1 LITFLFLRLF
11 SVIFVHNFKIIV
23 MKEKSEL
30 QIRVESLLKEKHLTK
45 VALADALGIPKQNV
59 DRVFA
64 TQRMGQ
70 MSVVADFLGI
80 SLDDLLGTRDQQI
93 LSHQVDGFVEVDGV
107 IYRIKSKDDII
118 NVLNVLDDEK
128 L

>member
-1 LITFLFLRLF
+1 
-11 SVIFVHNFKIIV
+11 